1 MRTFMPPMGFKLAL
15 ISKGFRLR
23 KIVDRHFLDRFK
35 LALISKGL
43 RPEKRLINS
52 ICAKV
57 SSLP

>member
-1 MRTFMPPMGFKLAL
+1 MPPIGFKLAL
-15 ISKGFRLR
+15 ISKGLRLR
-23 KIVDRHFLDRFK
+23 KKYDRHFLDRFK

-52 ICAKV
+52 IRFKV